1 MDGILSGFSFSRKK
15 TSSTQADDHLDT
27 STTNGGSSAGSDS
40 MRLTKSD
47 PIPDFDNDDISD
59 FGFSGVATPS
69 SERTSGLAQGKQ
81 PTAIIGPKITFKGE
95 LSGEEDLLIQG
106 TVEGTIDLKG
116 MHLTIGSQGVIKANV
131 SAKTITVEGK
141 VEGDITASE
150 HIAIKSGSRIQGNL
164 KAERVTLEDGAKFRG
179 SIDMDMTEEPAPRT
193 DTKRVSS
200 APVSS
205 PSFTSSS
212 SLDSKIDSE

>member
-1 MDGILSGFSFSRKK
+1 
-15 TSSTQADDHLDT
+15 
-27 STTNGGSSAGSDS
+27 

-59 FGFSGVATPS
+59 FGFSGIATPGS
-69 SERTSGLAQGKQ
+69 NRTSELAQGKQ

-179 SIDMDMTEEPAPRT
+179 SIDMDMTEEPTPKA
-193 DTKRVSS
+193 DTKRASS

-205 PSFTSSS
+205 PSFTSPS